1 MLLSF
6 PLSLPSQVTNWFQ
19 ELYLHSVQLVFL
31 CEINPAHHGRGRL
44 PPGWK
49 RIGADEFQL
58 AMAPGWTIRNHEVKR
73 VWPTAPRYDTAK
85 AFRLYFQVASGW
97 VGVQVCG

>member
-1 MLLSF
+1 MFKTLSVHAVD
-6 PLSLPSQVTNWFQ
+6 LI
-19 ELYLHSVQLVFL
+19 FL
-31 CEINPAHHGRGRL
+31 CEIHPAHHERAKL
-44 PPGWK
+44 PADWK

-58 AMAPGWTIRNHEVKR
+58 AMAPGWTILNHAVKK